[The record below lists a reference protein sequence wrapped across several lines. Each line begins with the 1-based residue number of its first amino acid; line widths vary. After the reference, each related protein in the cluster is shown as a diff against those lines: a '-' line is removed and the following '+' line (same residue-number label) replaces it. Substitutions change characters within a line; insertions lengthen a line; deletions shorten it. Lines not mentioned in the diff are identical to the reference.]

1 MRFSYRS
8 GLLVVLIACCLAG
21 GRLWAC
27 NIPVFRY
34 ALERWRPDRTSV
46 YVFHRLPLTEE
57 QQLLVQQLKGGNAVN
72 DNNSQIDLNQL
83 NIAQPIADEVAKE
96 LWSTLSDNAGQLP
109 QMVVASGHQR
119 GQVKYWNRALDKSA
133 VQGFLDSPIRKVLR
147 ERLLNGHAIVWLVC
161 KSALDDNHESMLQM
175 LDQQCIRLP
184 DRLLLPEGIGEPGSE
199 LYAQV
204 PLLLKF
210 TTLVFDQADP
220 AEQFLVELFRKLRP
234 DAKDRSLVVPVF
246 GRGRALEVIPSDLV
260 DAELI
265 EELTRFLCG
274 ACSCQVKESNPGLD
288 LPIAVDW
295 DRELFGESGLSPP
308 PPKAADENSPKPK
321 LLQIAPGRKRP

>member
-1 MRFSYRS
+1 MRFSHRFRI
-8 GLLVVLIACCLAG
+8 LVALIAICLG
-21 GRLWAC
+21 DRLWAC

-46 YVFHRLPLTEE
+46 YVFHQLPLTEQ
-57 QQLLVQQLKGGNAVN
+57 QQLCVQQLKVGNPTD
-72 DNNSQIDLNQL
+72 DNTSRIELNQL
-83 NIAQPIADEVAKE
+83 DTTQPIADAVARD
-96 LWSTLSDNAGQLP
+96 LWSTLSGDPGRQPQLI
-109 QMVVASGHQR
+109 VLTGHQR
-119 GQVKYWNRALDKSA
+119 GRVQYWNRSLDSTA
-133 VQGFLDSPIRKVLR
+133 VQGLLDSPIRKTLR

-161 KSALDDNHESMLQM
+161 KSQLDQNHESVLKM
-175 LDQQCIRLP
+175 LDEQCSRLP
-184 DRLLLPEGIGEPGSE
+184 SRLQLPEGIGEPGSE

-210 TTLVFDQADP
+210 TTLVFDGDDP

-234 DAKDRSLVVPVF
+234 DAKEKSLVIPVF
-246 GRGRALEVIPSDLV
+246 GRGRALEVIPSDLI

-265 EELTRFLCG
+265 EELTQFLCG

-288 LPIAVDW
+288 LLVSVDW
-295 DRELFGESGLSPP
+295 DRELFGDSGLLPP